1 MEIRMLT
8 IPYTQKQEKKADTD
22 QFRAFQEFFE
32 TPLWVVSSPQG
43 KPLQANGNYAKCNDS
58 ATWDRFETIIDKCEG
73 SFLPAICL
81 QKQSRLIFI
90 DLDHVRNPQTEEI
103 LPWAKHL
110 IEEAGSYTEISR
122 SGTGVHIF
130 FRGGPPELSD
140 EKLRFKASNVQ
151 GTNSD
156 IEIYY
161 ESKFAT
167 ITGNTL
173 TDLPIREISN
183 AEITRI
189 YRRFFPY
196 DSKKETYESKTQ
208 SPTLTDE
215 EVMQLARTAAN
226 GTKFISLYENGNWDG
241 PDDESAKDLSLASH
255 LALYTQNP
263 EQVKRIMTSSALFRQ
278 KWEREDYL
286 DRTINKAISGLKN
299 TYQNVDREIPTR
311 GAPIPIKLS
320 SKTTGEPFPIDCLP
334 LILRDMAKEIRRVTK
349 TPTELCCGAVLTAA
363 SIATKRFVKVFE
375 KEDLTHYTCFFF
387 MMIAES
393 GERKSSVMKKAL
405 DPIYKFQ
412 EQDKERYTQQ
422 KRSYMA
428 RQKAIQRE
436 CSTILGLKDTT
447 EQKTKALEAL
457 QLQLDSYRPKPYRYL
472 TDDFTNAALFKLL
485 DECSGSFAV
494 MSLDGGN
501 VLDYIQGSGPGTDGS
516 LNDSLLLKATWG
528 DPISRD
534 RRSKTEEGEHLFIT
548 DPACHVSIVVTPE
561 RCIKF
566 LSDPRLRDSG
576 MIARIMP
583 ITCTSTIGFRFEEDQ
598 EEPYNKELI
607 EKYNACIDSLFQREK
622 LINVR
627 LSSGA
632 AKARRNCFNEIE
644 KEMAHG
650 RSLEDL
656 RDLGSKFTTQ
666 VTRFAALFQVYK
678 DQPAPTTSEV
688 WVTEQTWYEAE
699 AVARWIFDQAAH
711 LQRTDYDEMILV
723 TAKDISNRIQNAKL
737 AKDTSNPVFKRRE
750 FQQRFKR
757 ELKRVKSHGKQ
768 ENPVSDVLNT
778 LVSYRWI
785 IEIPSTSGQTR
796 SPEYI
801 VNTTKE

>member
-1 MEIRMLT
+1 MLT
-8 IPYTQKQEKKADTD
+8 IPNTQKQAKKSDTGL
-22 QFRAFQEFFE
+22 FRAFQEFFE
-32 TPLWVVSSPQG
+32 VPLWVVSDPQG
-43 KPLQANGNYAKCNDS
+43 MPMQINGSYAKCNDP
-58 ATWDRFETIIDKCEG
+58 ATWQCFETIINKCED

-103 LPWAKHL
+103 LPWAKQL
-110 IEEAGSYTEISR
+110 IEETESYVEISR

-130 FRGGPPELSD
+130 FRGNPPELRE

-167 ITGNTL
+167 ITGNIL

-189 YRRFFPY
+189 YRKFFTN
-196 DSKKETYESKTQ
+196 DSGKETLETETQ
-208 SPTLTDE
+208 SPPLTDD
-215 EVMQLARTAAN
+215 EVLRLARSAAN
-226 GTKFISLYENGNWDG
+226 GMKFVSLYENGAWEG

-255 LALYTQNP
+255 LAFYTQNL
-263 EQVKRIMTSSALFRQ
+263 EQIKRIMTSSSLFRQ

-286 DRTINKAISGLKN
+286 DRTINKAISSLKK
-299 TYQNVDREIPTR
+299 TYQNMNGKISTR
-311 GAPIPIKLS
+311 GNPIPIKLS

-334 LILRDMAKEIRRVTK
+334 PILRNMAEEIRRVTK
-349 TPTELCCGAVLTAA
+349 TPTELCCGSVLTAA

-412 EQDKERYTQQ
+412 EQDKERYLQE
-422 KRSYMA
+422 KRSYTA

-436 CSTILGLKDTT
+436 CNTILGLKDSTD
-447 EQKTKALEAL
+447 QKTKALESL
-457 QLQLDSYRPKPYRYL
+457 QLQLESYRPKPYRYL

-485 DECSGSFAV
+485 DECNGSFAV

-534 RRSKTEEGEHLFIT
+534 RKSKTEEGEHLFIN

-561 RCIKF
+561 RCVKF

-576 MIARIMP
+576 MIARVMP
-583 ITCTSTIGFRFEEDQ
+583 ITCTSTIGFRFEKEQ
-598 EEPYNKELI
+598 EEPYNKELV
-607 EKYNACIDSLFQREK
+607 EKYNECIDSLFQREK
-622 LINVR
+622 LIETH
-627 LSSGA
+627 LSDEA

-644 KEMAHG
+644 QEMARG
-650 RSLEDL
+650 RSLDDL

-666 VTRFAALFQVYK
+666 VTRLAALFQVYK
-678 DQPAPTTSEV
+678 DQPTPTTNEA
-688 WVTEQTWYEAE
+688 WIAEKTWYEAE

-711 LQRTDYDEMILV
+711 LQRTDYDELILV
-723 TAKDISNRIQNAKL
+723 TAKDISNKIQSAKL
-737 AKDTSNPVFKRRE
+737 AKDSSNPVFKRRE

-757 ELKRVKSHGKQ
+757 ELKKIKSHGKQ

-778 LVSYRWI
+778 LVTYRWI
-785 IEIPSTSGQTR
+785 VEVPSITGQSR

-801 VNTTKE
+801 VNTKKE